1 MKVTTT
7 RFGELDIEEGKVI
20 HMPEG
25 MLGFVEKGFILLTP
39 ENLGPFCWLQAVDNP
54 DLAFV
59 VADAKN
65 CAPGYTFA
73 LTAEESRALELSERS
88 EAIFL
93 LVVTMAPEPRDIT
106 VNLRGP
112 IVLNPE
118 RLIAR
123 QIVIEGEKYTTR
135 HPFFETSEKKQS
147 GRQRPERQPEK
158 NVPPAG

>member
-1 MKVTTT
+1 MQVDTT
-7 RFGELDIEEGKVI
+7 RFGSLDIEDSKVI

-25 MLGFVEKGFILLTP
+25 MLGFAEKRFILLTP
-39 ENLGPFCWLQAVDNP
+39 PNLGPFCWLQAVDNP

-59 VADAKN
+59 VADAKS

-73 LTAEESRALELSERS
+73 LTAEECRALELGEQSEV
-88 EAIFL
+88 IFL
-93 LVVTMAPEPRDIT
+93 LVVTMASDPKEIT

-123 QIVIEGEKYTTR
+123 QIVLEGEKYSTR
-135 HPFFETSEKKQS
+135 HPFFDAAEKMNCT
-147 GRQRPERQPEK
+147 RQRPKRGAEK
-158 NVPPAG
+158 GAAVNG